1 MRLYENE
8 AKRVFEREG
17 IAVPRSLGVFERAAD
32 LGKAVGAKDSVM
44 LKALVLIGG
53 RGKAGGVRRA
63 AGGAEAAS
71 LAADMLGRSPEPV
84 AIPANEVA
92 SVALIDEASCI
103 GCTHCRTAC
112 PVDAITGAHQYMHT
126 FIASECTGC
135 ELCVAPCPVN
145 CISMVPA
152 A

>member
-1 MRLYENE
+1 MIQT
-8 AKRVFEREG
+8 AIVT
-17 IAVPRSLGVFERAAD
+17 AM
-32 LGKAVGAKDSVM
+32 VM
-44 LKALVLIGG
+44 
-53 RGKAGGVRRA
+53 
-63 AGGAEAAS
+63 
-71 LAADMLGRSPEPV
+71 ADMLGRNPEPV

-126 FIASECTGC
+126 VIASECTGC

-145 CISMVPA
+145 CITMVPA